1 MPQPSSV
8 CIYCGSAADVAESY
22 REAAT
27 ALGRLL
33 GERGIRVVYG
43 GGRVGL
49 MGLVADAALAAG
61 GEVTGVI
68 PRYLVEWEVA
78 HLGLSE
84 LVVVETMHER
94 KRAMVDRAE
103 AFVVLPGGLGTLD
116 EAFEILTWKQMGLH
130 DRPIVILNVEGYWN
144 NLLDLI
150 RHAVSAGFVHSQDM
164 RLFRE
169 VATVAEVLPAL
180 ADVPSGGVP
189 ASDLM

>member
-1 MPQPSSV
+1 MRLPSSV